1 MSKNTSHM
9 SVYNTY
15 TRKKEQFVPS
25 HDSEVSLYSCGPTVY
40 DYAHIGN
47 MRAFVFADLLKS
59 VLQMN
64 AFEVKHVM
72 NITDVGHLVADSD
85 DGEDKV
91 EVQAR
96 KQNRSAWDLID
107 QYSNQF
113 LIDTEKLNLTRPT
126 FLPKA
131 TDHIS
136 EQIALIRVLEDSGY
150 TYEASDGIY
159 FDTTKF
165 AEYGVMANLA
175 EQDLKPGARVEMS
188 EGKRNPTDFALWKFS
203 PQDEKRQME
212 WGSPWGKGFPGWHI
226 ECSAMSMKYLGETID
241 IHTGGVDHVKVH
253 HTNEIAQSE
262 CATGHQFVRYWM
274 HSEFLLLE
282 GQKMSKSL
290 GNIVTV
296 SDLEAQGYD
305 PLAYRYLLLT
315 SKYRSL
321 LNFTWSGL
329 KSAQK
334 TLKNIRV
341 KLATYPD
348 GGELVGVEVERFRKS
363 LNDDLDT
370 PTALAILHGVLK
382 GEYSEADK
390 KATILKFDQ
399 VLKLDLAATAA
410 SDEDNQ
416 ETPSELTELLS
427 QRNLYR
433 SKKMWKEADE
443 TRGKIEEKGWEVV
456 DLPKG
461 SSLRKKT

>member
-1 MSKNTSHM
+1 MNIH
-9 SVYNTY
+9 NTY
-15 TRKKEQFVPS
+15 THQIELFVPS
-25 HDSEVSLYSCGPTVY
+25 HNNEVSLYSCGPTVY

-47 MRAFVFADLLKS
+47 MRAFVFADVLKS

-64 AFEVKHVM
+64 GFEVRHVM

-91 EVQAR
+91 EQQAR
-96 KQNRSAWDLID
+96 RQERSAWDLVE

-113 LIDTEKLNLTRPT
+113 LIDTKKLNLTKPM

-136 EQIALIRVLEDSGY
+136 EQIALIETLEDKGY
-150 TYEASDGIY
+150 TYRASDGIY
-159 FDTTKF
+159 FDTTRF
-165 AEYGVMANLA
+165 AQYGAMANLA
-175 EQDLKPGARVEMS
+175 KQELKPGARVEMS

-212 WGSPWGKGFPGWHI
+212 WLSPWGKGFPGWHI

-241 IHTGGVDHVKVH
+241 IHTGGVDHIKVH

-262 CATGHQFVRYWM
+262 ATTGHQFVRYWM

-290 GNIVTV
+290 GNIVTI
-296 SDLEAQGYD
+296 SDLEAEGYD

-334 TLKNIRV
+334 TLENIRA
-341 KLATYPD
+341 KLAAYPND
-348 GGELVGVEVERFRKS
+348 GELIVIEVERFEEA

-370 PTALAILHGVLK
+370 PTALAILHRVLK
-382 GEYSEADK
+382 GRYSDADK
-390 KATILKFDQ
+390 KATIQWFDR
-399 VLKLDLAATAA
+399 VLKLDLETA
-410 SDEDNQ
+410 DEIRDGDQ
-416 ETPSELTELLS
+416 VPPEVSELLTL
-427 QRNLYR
+427 RNQYR
-433 SKKMWKEADE
+433 SRKMWKEADE
-443 TRGKIEEKGWEVV
+443 IRSKIEESGYEVL
-456 DLPKG
+456 DLPEG
-461 SSLRKKT
+461 SSLKKKN

>member
-1 MSKNTSHM
+1 M

-15 TRKKEQFVPS
+15 TRQKEQFVPS
-25 HDSEVSLYSCGPTVY
+25 HDNEVSLYSCGPTVY

-47 MRAFVFADLLKS
+47 MRAFVFADILKG

-64 AFEVKHVM
+64 GFEVRHVM

-91 EVQAR
+91 EMQAR
-96 KQNRSAWDLID
+96 KQKRSAWDLVE
-107 QYSNQF
+107 QCSNQF
-113 LIDTEKLNLTRPT
+113 LTDTKKLNLARPT

-136 EQIALIRVLEDSGY
+136 EQIALIKVLKDKGY

-165 AEYGVMANLA
+165 ADYGVMANLA
-175 EQDLKPGARVEMS
+175 EQDLKPGARVEIS

-212 WGSPWGKGFPGWHI
+212 WDSPWGKGFPGWHI

-241 IHTGGVDHVKVH
+241 IHTGGVDHIKVH

-262 CATGHQFVRYWM
+262 SATGEQFVKYWM

-296 SDLEAQGYD
+296 SDLETQGYD
-305 PLAYRYLLLT
+305 PVAYRYLLLT

-321 LNFTWSGL
+321 LNFTWRGL
-329 KSAQK
+329 KSAQG
-334 TLKNIRV
+334 TLKKIRA
-341 KLATYPD
+341 KLAAYPD
-348 GGELVGVEVERFRKS
+348 GGRLIGTEIERFEDA

-370 PTALAILHGVLK
+370 PTALAILHGVLNGK
-382 GEYSEADK
+382 YSESDK
-390 KATILKFDQ
+390 KATILRFDE
-399 VLKLDLAATAA
+399 VLKLDVLPTAA
-410 SDEDNQ
+410 SDKSGQ
-416 ETPSELTELLS
+416 QISPELTALVS

-433 SKKMWKEADE
+433 SKKMWKEADK
-443 TRGKIEEKGWEVV
+443 TRDRIKERGYDVI
-456 DLPKG
+456 DLPEG
-461 SSLRKKT
+461 SSLRKKILS